1 MKKLLPTV
9 ALVTLILTACRQSA
23 EQLNNAGNQAFAQQD
38 YQAALTAY
46 QNAQAKSPDLA
57 EPYYNAANA
66 YYRQE
71 DYGQAQQQ
79 FQAGLPKAQDEL
91 AQHSFYNL
99 GNTLFNARQFKVAV
113 EAYKEALRL
122 NPADTA
128 AKHNLELALKQLQQQ
143 DQQQNSPDQPRQDDQ
158 PNSQP
163 GEQQQNQQAVNQ
175 QNQQPD
181 QSPQNQQQKGQ
192 PDQQQPDSQQGE
204 QQPDQQNNQQPQTSQ
219 EQSDQPSSLSQL
231 QQIQGL
237 TPEQARQLLQAAA
250 KDAKSVQEYLQQTYA
265 FPGRAPAEDW

>member
-1 MKKLLPTV
+1 MISHKRFSMKKLLPTV
-9 ALVTLILTACRQSA
+9 ALVTLILTACSQSA
-23 EQLNNAGNQAFAQQD
+23 EQLNETGNQAFAQQD
-38 YQAALTAY
+38 YQSALTAY
-46 QNAQAKSPDLA
+46 QNAQTKSPDLA
-57 EPYYNAANA
+57 EPYYNAANT

-79 FQAGLPKAQDEL
+79 LQAGLPKAQDEL
-91 AQHSFYNL
+91 AQQSYYNL
-99 GNTLFNARQFKVAV
+99 GNTLFNAKQFNAAV

-122 NPADTA
+122 NPADA
-128 AKHNLELALKQLQQQ
+128 ATKHNLELALKQLQQQ
-143 DQQQNSPDQPRQDDQ
+143 DQKQQD
-158 PNSQP
+158 
-163 GEQQQNQQAVNQ
+163 
-175 QNQQPD
+175 
-181 QSPQNQQQKGQ
+181 QQQKDQ

-204 QQPDQQNNQQPQTSQ
+204 QQQDQQNNQQPQAGQ
-219 EQSDQPSSLSQL
+219 EQSDQSPSSSQP